1 MGPLGRHEIQ
11 RASFS
16 RPIWQL
22 LKVSNPD
29 RWCPRVVVEA
39 KLGSVTTHD
48 AITTVKKLLH
58 IGPFIQPDL
67 TAIETLSNRIR
78 RELESLDGLKII
90 NDV

>member
-1 MGPLGRHEIQ
+1 MTRSP
-11 RASFS
+11 
-16 RPIWQL
+16 
-22 LKVSNPD
+22 
-29 RWCPRVVVEA
+29 
-39 KLGSVTTHD
+39 
-48 AITTVKKLLH
+48 TVKKLLH